1 MNKYILSCCSTFDL
15 SKEHFEKRNIK
26 YVCFHY
32 SINGKQY
39 DDDLGQTI
47 PIAEFY
53 KIIENKNVDL
63 KTSQVNSDEFISYFT
78 PFLEKGMDILHLCA
92 SSGLSGVYNS
102 ALIAKKELEKIF
114 PERKIY
120 IVDTLGGSSGGGLI
134 ADTLA
139 GMRDEG
145 ASIDELYNWVEQNK
159 LRLNHWFCSSDLTF
173 YIRGGRIS
181 KASGFIGSMLKI
193 CPIMNVNNEGK
204 LIPRSKV
211 RTVDKAIEEM
221 FNKMVKNAEN
231 GINYSGKCYISQSAC
246 YDDAKKLATKI
257 EQNFKNLNG
266 KVLIND
272 IGTTIGSHT
281 GPGTIALFF
290 WGNEDRKSVV

>member
-1 MNKYILSCCSTFDL
+1 MSKYILSCCSTFDL

-26 YVCFHY
+26 YICFHY

-47 PIAEFY
+47 PIKDFY
-53 KIIENKNVDL
+53 KIIENKDVDL
-63 KTSQVNSDEFISYFT
+63 KTSQVNSNEFISYFT
-78 PFLEKGMDILHLCA
+78 QFLEQGMDILHLCT
-92 SSGLSGVYNS
+92 SSGISGVYNS
-102 ALIAKKELEKIF
+102 AVIAKKELEKTF
-114 PERKIY
+114 PDRKIY

-139 GMRDEG
+139 DMRDQG
-145 ASIDELYNWVEQNK
+145 KNIDELYNWIEENK
-159 LRLNHWFCSSDLTF
+159 LKMHHWFCSSDLTF

-181 KASGFIGSMLKI
+181 KAAGLIGSMLKI
-193 CPIMNVNNEGK
+193 CPIMNVNNKGK
-204 LIPRSKV
+204 LTQRLKV
-211 RTVDKAIEEM
+211 RTLDKALSEM
-221 FNKMVKNAEN
+221 VSKMGKHAQN
-231 GINYSGKCYISQSAC
+231 GLNYSGKCYISQSAC
-246 YDDAKKLATKI
+246 YNDAKRLADKI
-257 EQNFKNLNG
+257 EETFKNLNG

-290 WGNEDRKSVV
+290 WGDERGE

>member
-139 GMRDEG
+139 DMRDEG

-290 WGNEDRKSVV
+290 WGNEREK

>member
-139 GMRDEG
+139 DMRDEG

-193 CPIMNVNNEGK
+193 CPIMNVNNE
-204 LIPRSKV
+204 
-211 RTVDKAIEEM
+211 
-221 FNKMVKNAEN
+221 
-231 GINYSGKCYISQSAC
+231 
-246 YDDAKKLATKI
+246 
-257 EQNFKNLNG
+257 
-266 KVLIND
+266 
-272 IGTTIGSHT
+272 
-281 GPGTIALFF
+281 
-290 WGNEDRKSVV
+290 

>member
-39 DDDLGQTI
+39 DDDLGQTM

-139 GMRDEG
+139 DMRDEG

-290 WGNEDRKSVV
+290 WGNERGE

>member
-139 GMRDEG
+139 DMRDEG

-246 YDDAKKLATKI
+246 YDDAKKLSTKI

-290 WGNEDRKSVV
+290 WGNEREK

>member
-39 DDDLGQTI
+39 MDDLGETM

-53 KIIENKNVDL
+53 KIIQNKNVDL
-63 KTSQVNSDEFISYFT
+63 KTSQVNSEEFVNYFT
-78 PFLEKGMDILHLCA
+78 PFLENGMDILHLCA

-102 ALIAKKELEKIF
+102 AIIAKNELEKKF

-139 GMRDEG
+139 NMRDSG
-145 ASIDELYNWVEQNK
+145 KSIDELYEWIEKNK
-159 LRLNHWFCSSDLTF
+159 LKMNHWFCSSDLSF

-181 KASGFIGSMLKI
+181 KTAGFIGTMFKI
-193 CPIMNVNNEGK
+193 CPIMNVNNKGK

-211 RTVDKAIEEM
+211 RSIDKAIDELLS
-221 FNKMVKNAEN
+221 KMEKNAEN
-231 GINYSGKCYISQSAC
+231 GLDYSGKCYISHSAC
-246 YDDAKKLATKI
+246 FEDAKKLADKI
-257 EQNFKNLNG
+257 EKKFKKLNG

-290 WGNEDRKSVV
+290 WGAVRGE

>member
-1 MNKYILSCCSTFDL
+1 
-15 SKEHFEKRNIK
+15 
-26 YVCFHY
+26 
-32 SINGKQY
+32 
-39 DDDLGQTI
+39 
-47 PIAEFY
+47 
-53 KIIENKNVDL
+53 
-63 KTSQVNSDEFISYFT
+63 
-78 PFLEKGMDILHLCA
+78 
-92 SSGLSGVYNS
+92 
-102 ALIAKKELEKIF
+102 
-114 PERKIY
+114 
-120 IVDTLGGSSGGGLI
+120 
-134 ADTLA
+134 
-139 GMRDEG
+139 MRDEG

-290 WGNEDRKSVV
+290 WGNERGEEDKHCI

>member
-290 WGNEDRKSVV
+290 WGNERGE

>member
-1 MNKYILSCCSTFDL
+1 MSCCSTFDL

-139 GMRDEG
+139 DMRDEG
-145 ASIDELYNWVEQNK
+145 KSIDELYHWIEQNK

-193 CPIMNVNNEGK
+193 CPIMNVNNKGK

-211 RTVDKAIEEM
+211 RTVDKAITEM

-246 YDDAKKLATKI
+246 YNDAKKLATKI
-257 EQNFKNLNG
+257 EENFKNLNG

-290 WGNEDRKSVV
+290 WGTERGE

>member
-1 MNKYILSCCSTFDL
+1 VNKYILSCCSTFDL

-139 GMRDEG
+139 DMRDEG

-211 RTVDKAIEEM
+211 RTIDKAIEEM

-290 WGNEDRKSVV
+290 WGNEREK

>member
-1 MNKYILSCCSTFDL
+1 MDKYILSCCSTFDL

-39 DDDLGQTI
+39 MDDLGETM

-53 KIIENKNVDL
+53 KIIQNKNVDL
-63 KTSQVNSDEFISYFT
+63 KTSQVNSEEFINYFT
-78 PFLEKGMDILHLCA
+78 PFLESGMDILHLCA

-102 ALIAKKELEKIF
+102 AVIAKNELEKKF

-139 GMRDEG
+139 DMRDSG
-145 ASIDELYNWVEQNK
+145 KSIDELYEWIEQNK
-159 LRLNHWFCSSDLTF
+159 LKMNHWFCSSDLSF

-181 KASGFIGSMLKI
+181 KTAGFIGTMFKI
-193 CPIMNVNNEGK
+193 CPIMNVNNKGK

-211 RTVDKAIEEM
+211 RSIDKAIDELLS
-221 FNKMVKNAEN
+221 KMEKNAEN
-231 GINYSGKCYISQSAC
+231 GLDYSGKCYISHSAC
-246 YDDAKKLATKI
+246 FEDAKKLADKI
-257 EQNFKNLNG
+257 EKNFKKLNG

-290 WGNEDRKSVV
+290 WGTVRGE

>member
-139 GMRDEG
+139 DMRDEG
-145 ASIDELYNWVEQNK
+145 KSIDELYRWIEQNK

-193 CPIMNVNNEGK
+193 CPIMNVNNKGK

-246 YDDAKKLATKI
+246 YNDAKKLATKI
-257 EQNFKNLNG
+257 EENFKNLNG

-290 WGNEDRKSVV
+290 WGTERGE

>member
-139 GMRDEG
+139 DMRDEG

-211 RTVDKAIEEM
+211 RTIDKAIEEM

-290 WGNEDRKSVV
+290 WGNEREK

>member
-1 MNKYILSCCSTFDL
+1 MDKYILSCCSTFDL

-39 DDDLGQTI
+39 MDDLGQTM

-53 KIIENKNVDL
+53 KIIQNKNVDL
-63 KTSQVNSDEFISYFT
+63 KTSQVNSEEFINYFT
-78 PFLEKGMDILHLCA
+78 PFLENRMDILHLCA

-102 ALIAKKELEKIF
+102 AIIAKNELEKKF

-139 GMRDEG
+139 DMRDSG
-145 ASIDELYNWVEQNK
+145 KSIDELYEWIEQNK
-159 LRLNHWFCSSDLTF
+159 LKMNHWFCSSDLSF

-181 KASGFIGSMLKI
+181 KTAGFIGTMFKI
-193 CPIMNVNNEGK
+193 CPIMNVNNKGK

-211 RTVDKAIEEM
+211 RSIDKAIDELLS
-221 FNKMVKNAEN
+221 KMEKNAEN
-231 GINYSGKCYISQSAC
+231 GLDYSGKCYISHSAC
-246 YDDAKKLATKI
+246 LDDAKKLADKI
-257 EQNFKNLNG
+257 EKKFKKLNG

-290 WGNEDRKSVV
+290 WGAVRGE

>member
-15 SKEHFEKRNIK
+15 SKKKKKKRNIK

-290 WGNEDRKSVV
+290 WGNERGE

>member
-1 MNKYILSCCSTFDL
+1 VNKYILSCCSTFDL

-139 GMRDEG
+139 DMRDEG

-290 WGNEDRKSVV
+290 WGNERGE

>member
-47 PIAEFY
+47 SIAEFY

-139 GMRDEG
+139 DMRDEG

-290 WGNEDRKSVV
+290 WGNERGE